1 MERGVF
7 ANSVRKRSGT
17 DSSRRETAAIW
28 TPAVQ
33 PSVRAVS
40 SSTSVSFSSTPNSA
54 MTAATSASVSR
65 SSASRTS
72 SSCPCARSRY
82 SASWGSVRLAMI
94 TRQLEGRRSMNVVK
108 LGAAAEANWKS
119 SITITTGSP
128 SAARSFTIAIAT
140 SPSSGSAWES
150 KSVASS
156 PQSGHRRASATV
168 SADQKVAGSASR
180 SSHESQID
188 ASSGRSCSQDPSTT
202 LLPAPG
208 APTTTVSGTCAPA
221 SRASC
226 RRGRG
231 TCRLGSTGG
240 ENFVTASSRGV
251 RIPFLCSQVTP
262 DWVTADHPIGP
273 HTADAAV
280 QGNRGEA

>member
-1 MERGVF
+1 
-7 ANSVRKRSGT
+7 
-17 DSSRRETAAIW
+17 
-28 TPAVQ
+28 
-33 PSVRAVS
+33 
-40 SSTSVSFSSTPNSA
+40 
-54 MTAATSASVSR
+54 MTAATSACVSR

-82 SASWGSVRLAMI
+82 SASWGSVRLPMI

-140 SPSSGSAWES
+140 SPSSGSASPS

-156 PQSGHRRASATV
+156 QRSGHRRASAAV

-221 SRASC
+221 SRAAC
-226 RRGRG
+226 RRWRG
-231 TCRLGSTGG
+231 TCQLGSAGG
-240 ENFVTASSRGV
+240 ENFVAARSRGV

-262 DWVTADHPIGP
+262 DRVTADHPIGP

-280 QGNRGEA
+280 QGNRGKA

>member
-1 MERGVF
+1 
-7 ANSVRKRSGT
+7 
-17 DSSRRETAAIW
+17 
-28 TPAVQ
+28 
-33 PSVRAVS
+33 
-40 SSTSVSFSSTPNSA
+40 
-54 MTAATSASVSR
+54 
-65 SSASRTS
+65 
-72 SSCPCARSRY
+72 
-82 SASWGSVRLAMI
+82 
-94 TRQLEGRRSMNVVK
+94 MNVVK

-140 SPSSGSAWES
+140 SPSSGSASAS

-156 PQSGHRRASATV
+156 QRSGHRRASAAV

-221 SRASC
+221 SRAAC
-226 RRGRG
+226 RRWRG
-231 TCRLGSTGG
+231 TCQLGSAGG
-240 ENFVTASSRGV
+240 ENFVAASSRGV

-280 QGNRGEA
+280 QGNRGKA